1 MYPPVSF
8 ALMICHRRVINDNQV
23 GNFIAAIK
31 ADIEGQPWRGD
42 GGRSTIA
49 IIRHNCRFHD
59 RFQGVETPWKMET
72 REWPVL
78 PGTPWNSLITGL
90 ETTRGDSTSLMT
102 KGFLPPPVAPLHRA
116 DDLLLALSVVSC
128 VVHVVPGVIWVISE
142 LDFFPPQEFTNS
154 KRCLSKLFET
164 FYWELRIILNFLE
177 IF

>member
-1 MYPPVSF
+1 MK
-8 ALMICHRRVINDNQV
+8 
-23 GNFIAAIK
+23 NFIAAIK

-59 RFQGVETPWKMET
+59 RFQGVEAPWKMET

-90 ETTRGDSTSLMT
+90 ETSRGDSNSADDQ
-102 KGFLPPPVAPLHRA
+102 GFLTTSCAPLLRA
-116 DDLLLALSVVSC
+116 DDLLLALSVISC
-128 VVHVVPGVIWVISE
+128 PPRRSRCHLSDIWIR
-142 LDFFPPQEFTNS
+142 LFPFPFFPFFKNLGI
-154 KRCLSKLFET
+154 RCVRRDVFRNCSKLVL
-164 FYWELRIILNFLE
+164 WIIFLV